1 MTIKYSG
8 TRKYNTDDRCAII
21 TYKNG
26 KEEEKA
32 DKIITAIED
41 NGYSVELVDCDET
54 TEIYVSVWD
63 RDEYEDV
70 KNIYTDAKTA

>member
-8 TRKYNTDDRCAII
+8 TRACDNNTKTAII

-26 KEEEKA
+26 KEDVKAEKV
-32 DKIITAIED
+32 IEAIED
-41 NGYSVELVDCDET
+41 NGYSVELIDCDDT

-70 KNIYTDAKTA
+70 KNIYMDAKTA